1 MTRRQSTPRASTPP
15 PKQPPPPR
23 RRQFFF
29 LSSDRSF
36 PPRPRRVPR
45 PRVRGRFSSSSHLQ
59 TALYAKPRP
68 LSIAPA
74 NLFIHRRN
82 PLIPPTKRG
91 RPPVAPPIKTAK
103 KPKHVVRRPVL
114 NLCTRDKHGVTAKPR
129 QTVRQQLLNL
139 CKRDK
144 REEMQN
150 PRKRG
155 SSAYLVRQ
163 RPFSGVKRPSLL
175 KKRQPTLLYLLFVQ
189 QNRLPITPLLG
200 AWSALLTLVSLG
212 HDGE

>member
-1 MTRRQSTPRASTPP
+1 MQLKHDPPAEHPTSINAPTKTTATATAATILFPLIRQI
-15 PKQPPPPR
+15 
-23 RRQFFF
+23 
-29 LSSDRSF
+29 LS
-36 PPRPRRVPR
+36 PRPRRVPR
-45 PRVRGRFSSSSHLQ
+45 PRVRGRFSSHLQ
-59 TALYAKPRP
+59 TALYAKPRL

-103 KPKHVVRRPVL
+103 KPKHVVRQP
-114 NLCTRDKHGVTAKPR
+114 
-129 QTVRQQLLNL
+129 LLNL
-139 CKRDK
+139 YTRDK

-150 PRKRG
+150 SRKRG
-155 SSAYLVRQ
+155 SSPYLVRQ
-163 RPFSGVKRPSLL
+163 RPFSGVKCPPFL

-212 HDGE
+212 HDGEQTP

>member
-1 MTRRQSTPRASTPP
+1 MYRKEHKTGNIAGDRWSPVFLMQKDGKRQPEDFSDKMRATGGRPYKIHVIFNTFASTAATANVLLWSETPFVCLMYF
-15 PKQPPPPR
+15 R
-23 RRQFFF
+23 RRENTF
-29 LSSDRSF
+29 
-36 PPRPRRVPR
+36 
-45 PRVRGRFSSSSHLQ
+45 
-59 TALYAKPRP
+59 A
-68 LSIAPA
+68 
-74 NLFIHRRN
+74 FISARQ
-82 PLIPPTKRG
+82 LL
-91 RPPVAPPIKTAK
+91 
-103 KPKHVVRRPVL
+103 L
-114 NLCTRDKHGVTAKPR
+114 NFCTRDKRGVMEKPR
-129 QTVRQQLLNL
+129 QTVRQPLPNL
-139 CKRDK
+139 CTRDK

-150 PRKRG
+150 PRKRD